1 MNRNITFLIFVGLL
15 FSFSIKA
22 QVWQPVGDPSG
33 ISQASVGRLT
43 LINDFQDNLIVG
55 YYDGAVEAGSVQKF
69 DGTSWS
75 YLGEQGMTPGWATFN
90 STAADNQGVV
100 YFTNQSAY
108 PSTGLEV
115 RKFENDAW
123 VDLPKETEQQI
134 NYQASA
140 FSADDVLFV
149 LTTENSGTVKRFVDG
164 AWEQVGTTGF
174 FGGSS
179 YFMDMKIVNNGTVY
193 VSYCSNGYVHVYE
206 NNVNATTSDAWSPV
220 GGVANLAPAATSE
233 FYNSSLAVDA
243 NNNVYLAYV
252 SPIEYDYRLNVKKY
266 DGSTWTQ
273 LGDENFSDFRVQHIS
288 IAVGA
293 NEIVYVAV
301 SKWAE
306 TDLLRN
312 YVLAFDESN
321 NTWSQAGTGWASVG
335 EATFNSLAVD
345 SQGNLFLA
353 FSDASLNKLSVK
365 SLNLDI
371 IAAESVEISTVGG
384 VPAEINVDNGTLQLV
399 AEVIPAEANQD
410 VIWSVEDG
418 ETFATVDQTGLVTA
432 ISSNATV
439 TIKAS
444 AAENVSIFDTFE
456 VNITN
461 QVSDIMPNEVIVTTE
476 NNIYP
481 DIFSLEST
489 LQLFATISPAEADQY
504 VDWSVVE
511 GSDVLSVNQDGL
523 VTPITGGFAI
533 VRATSTVDNSKY
545 DEIRV
550 NVFENGCTQG
560 EESMVFGQGFTMNN
574 GVKTADDFI
583 VDDENDFEVK
593 TIRLSVIV
601 EPGENITSFDL
612 HFLKN
617 DVDRP
622 GEEITSVS
630 NVDITYQKFIHDFT
644 YYHQYEIQ
652 LDLDEGIPFS
662 EGTYWFY
669 PVANTSNGSSV
680 YWDITVYGTIGNDSY
695 SDNGDGNGWRGHS
708 GMDCVF
714 EITGNCTQM
723 PIVVRPAEGED
734 SEIYED
740 ESVQLVA
747 TVYAPDLSQD
757 VIWSVESGSDFVSVD
772 DNGVVY
778 GLFAGVA
785 TVRAT
790 SVDDGSVYD
799 EIDISVL
806 DTNGCYQA
814 VPSNGLENAYVFGDV
829 RLAADLVVEDGY
841 NFTITSVE
849 PTVVNFATEFEF
861 LFYDDAEGLPGSK
874 LVAVSAGT
882 ITHNVTTG
890 YNFDYYFHRYS
901 VDLDTPVTLPEGK
914 YWMEIITDALGWEST
929 SADIIEKPLVFNSA
943 NTGGQWVYSSNNS
956 EFVYKIIGLCDIE
969 TSVQDNNFSK
979 DNNFIAYPN
988 PADNSVSIKL
998 NNFNN
1003 EETNV
1008 NIYDSYGHLVL
1019 SKNFFNEVELNTSNL
1034 SVGVYY
1040 LKVKTGKTIEGQK
1053 IMIK

>member
-43 LINDFQDNLIVG
+43 LINDFEDNLIVG

-69 DGTSWS
+69 DGTNWT
-75 YLGEQGMTPGWATFN
+75 YLGGQGMTPGWATFN

-123 VDLPKETEQQI
+123 VDLPNETDQQI

-140 FSADDVLFV
+140 FSADNVLFV
-149 LTTENSGTVKRFVDG
+149 LTTENSGTVKRFVNG

-174 FGGSS
+174 FGSS
-179 YFMDMKIVNNGTVY
+179 SFFMDMKIVNNGTVFI
-193 VSYCSNGYVHVYE
+193 SYCSDGYVHVYE
-206 NNVNATTSDAWSPV
+206 NNVNATTTDAWTPV
-220 GGVANLAPAATSE
+220 GGVADLAAAATSE
-233 FYNSSLAVDA
+233 NYNSSLAVDA

-252 SPIEYDYRLNVKKY
+252 STIVGDYRLNVKKY
-266 DGSTWTQ
+266 DGSSWSQ
-273 LGDENFSDFRVQHIS
+273 LGDENFSDFRVQYTS

-301 SKWAE
+301 SKWGD

-312 YVLAFDESN
+312 LVLAYDEPS

-335 EATFNSLAVD
+335 EATYNSLAVD

-353 FSDASLNKLSVK
+353 FSDASLDKLSVK

-371 IAAESVEISTVGG
+371 IAAESVEISTEGG
-384 VPAEINVDNGTLQLV
+384 VPAEINVDDGTLQLV
-399 AEVIPAEANQD
+399 AEVIPAEANQE
-410 VIWSVEDG
+410 VVWSVEDG

-444 AAENVSIFDTFE
+444 SAENVSIFDTIE

-461 QVSDIMPNEVIVTTE
+461 QVSDIMPTEVVVTTE

-489 LQLFATISPAEADQY
+489 LQLLATISPAEADQY
-504 VDWSVVE
+504 VNWSVVE
-511 GSDVLSVNQDGL
+511 GSDVLSVDQDGL

-560 EESMVFGQGFTMNN
+560 EESMIFGQGFTMNN

-583 VDDENDFEVK
+583 VDEGNNFEVK

-601 EPGENITSFDL
+601 ETGENITSFDL

-630 NVDITYQKFIHDFT
+630 NVGITSQKFIEDYI
-644 YYHQYEIQ
+644 YYQQYEIQ
-652 LDLDEGIPFS
+652 LDLDEGITFS

-669 PVANTSNGSSV
+669 PVANTSTGGNV
-680 YWDITVYGTIGNDSY
+680 YWDITVYGSIGNDSY

-723 PIVVRPAEGED
+723 AIVVRPAEGED
-734 SEIYED
+734 AEIYED
-740 ESVQLVA
+740 ESVQLIA
-747 TVYAPDLSQD
+747 TVNAPGLSQD
-757 VIWSVESGSDFVSVD
+757 VIWSVESGSDFASVD
-772 DNGVVY
+772 DNGLVS
-778 GLFAGVA
+778 GLFDGLA

-790 SVDDGSVYD
+790 SVDDASVYD

-806 DTNGCYQA
+806 DTNGCYQE
-814 VPSNGLENAYVFGDV
+814 VPSNDLENAYVFGDV
-829 RLAADLVVEDGY
+829 RLAVDIVVEDGY

-849 PTVVNFATEFEF
+849 PTVVNFATEFMF
-861 LFYDDAEGLPGSK
+861 LFYYDSDGFPGSNV
-874 LVAVSAGT
+874 VASSTGT
-882 ITHNVTTG
+882 ITHNITTG

-901 VDLDTPVTLPEGK
+901 VDLDTPVTLPAGR
-914 YWMEIITDALGWEST
+914 YWMEIVTDALGWEST
-929 SADIIEKPLVFNSA
+929 SVEIIENPLVFNSA
-943 NTGGQWVYSSNNS
+943 DIGGKWEYSSNSS
-956 EFVYKIIGLCDIE
+956 EGVYKINGLCDIE
-969 TSVQDNNFSK
+969 TSVQNNNFSK
-979 DNNFIAYPN
+979 GNNFIVYPN

-998 NNFNN
+998 TNFNN
-1003 EETNV
+1003 EETYV
-1008 NIYDSYGHLVL
+1008 NLYDSYGHLVL
-1019 SKNFFNEVELNTSNL
+1019 SKNFYNEVELNTSSL
-1034 SVGVYY
+1034 SAGVYY
-1040 LKVKTGKTIEGQK
+1040 LKLKTGKTVEGQK